1 MLISQKRLY
10 TYKEVNNIPINF
22 HQLLLIKDAKNYRN
36 PSVTFLVPKNAIQ
49 NLNHLQIRK
58 KSRANLRLFKHGQT
72 FLSQIR
78 DSFQNTRLGL
88 INLGL

>member
-1 MLISQKRLY
+1 MPKIIEIGYIFGAEKRDSNSTTCKY
-10 TYKEVNNIPINF
+10 V
-22 HQLLLIKDAKNYRN
+22 
-36 PSVTFLVPKNAIQ
+36 
-49 NLNHLQIRK
+49 K

>member
-1 MLISQKRLY
+1 MPKIIEIGYIFGAEKRDSKPY
-10 TYKEVNNIPINF
+10 
-22 HQLLLIKDAKNYRN
+22 
-36 PSVTFLVPKNAIQ
+36 
-49 NLNHLQIRK
+49 HLQIRE

-78 DSFQNTRLGL
+78 DNFQNTRLGL

>member
-36 PSVTFLVPKNAIQ
+36 R
-49 NLNHLQIRK
+49 LQKRDSNSTTCK
-58 KSRANLRLFKHGQT
+58 YVKSRANLRLFKHGQT

>member
-36 PSVTFLVPKNAIQ
+36 RLHFWCRKTRFK
-49 NLNHLQIRK
+49 LNHLQIRK
-58 KSRANLRLFKHGQT
+58 KSRAKHGQT

>member
-1 MLISQKRLY
+1 MLISRKLLY

-36 PSVTFLVPKNAIQ
+36 RLHFWCRKTRFK
-49 NLNHLQIRK
+49 LNH
-58 KSRANLRLFKHGQT
+58 LRLFKHGQT

>member
-1 MLISQKRLY
+1 MPKIIEIGYIFGAEKRDSNSTTCKY
-10 TYKEVNNIPINF
+10 V
-22 HQLLLIKDAKNYRN
+22 
-36 PSVTFLVPKNAIQ
+36 
-49 NLNHLQIRK
+49 

-78 DSFQNTRLGL
+78 DSFQNTRLGS

>member
-1 MLISQKRLY
+1 MPKIIEIGYIFGAEKRDSNSTTCKY
-10 TYKEVNNIPINF
+10 V
-22 HQLLLIKDAKNYRN
+22 
-36 PSVTFLVPKNAIQ
+36 
-49 NLNHLQIRK
+49 

>member
-36 PSVTFLVPKNAIQ
+36 RLHFWC
-49 NLNHLQIRK
+49 RK
-58 KSRANLRLFKHGQT
+58 TRFKT
-72 FLSQIR
+72 L
-78 DSFQNTRLGL
+78 TTCKYVK
-88 INLGL
+88 NLGPTDVFSSMVKLSFPKFETAFRIQD

>member
-36 PSVTFLVPKNAIQ
+36 RLHFWCRKTRFK
-49 NLNHLQIRK
+49 LNHLQIRK